1 MEGGE
6 ISGAS
11 GMAVVAMATTEEED
25 TNAASV
31 KLLIIEVPNLWTDK
45 TDCHSSGL
53 AVIFHW
59 LSVRVIDV
67 WLVEIS
73 II

>member
-11 GMAVVAMATTEEED
+11 GMAVVVAMATTEEEED

-31 KLLIIEVPNLWTDK
+31 KLLIIEVANLWTDK

-53 AVIFHW
+53 AV
-59 LSVRVIDV
+59 RVIDV
-67 WLVEIS
+67 WLVKMS